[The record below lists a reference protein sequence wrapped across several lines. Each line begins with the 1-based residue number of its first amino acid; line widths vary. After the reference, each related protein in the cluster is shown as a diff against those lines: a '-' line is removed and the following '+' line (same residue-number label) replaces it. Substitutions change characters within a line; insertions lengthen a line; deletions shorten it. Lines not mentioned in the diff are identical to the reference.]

1 MTGGRR
7 AGWVAVVLLALAGC
21 GGSDPTKIQ
30 VDFTAGNGVNP
41 NSKGQASP
49 VVVRVYALQQTDSF
63 TGAQF
68 WDLYLQDQNTL
79 GAAMVSK
86 NEFELTPGEQKQ
98 FVREVEKTTKFIGVM
113 AAFRD
118 IENAQWQATS
128 TVEAEE
134 TNEYEVSLDASSLNL
149 VNNGTSGWF

>member
-21 GGSDPTKIQ
+21 GGSSPTKIQ

-134 TNEYEVSLDASSLNL
+134 TNEYEVSLDTSSLNL